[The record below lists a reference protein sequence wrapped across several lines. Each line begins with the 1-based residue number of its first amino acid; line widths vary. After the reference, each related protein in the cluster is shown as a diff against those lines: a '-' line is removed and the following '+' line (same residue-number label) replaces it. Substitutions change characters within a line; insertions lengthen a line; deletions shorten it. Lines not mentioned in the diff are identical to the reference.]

1 MQINDVKYVWAGALC
16 LRNTINMIVLHH
28 AEASSCTARDIHDW
42 HVRQGWSGIGY
53 HYFVNKKGEVFK
65 GRPDN
70 TVGSHA
76 KGYNSNSIGIC
87 FEGSYNKEVMPQA
100 QIKAG
105 RELVSYLKEKYNI
118 TEVKRHK
125 DLMATDCPG
134 ALFPFDEIVKH
145 SQENLVLSF
154 QRAAIA
160 DGVQLPKYGA
170 DGVYGQETKEA
181 MQKCIVKKRFLHKY
195 KNCTKLVQRLLG
207 VEQDG
212 LCGNITT
219 EAIRNFQRQNGL
231 VADGSCGL
239 ATWSVLLGV
248 R

>member
-1 MQINDVKYVWAGALC
+1 MQINDVKYNWSGVLST
-16 LRNTINMIVLHH
+16 RSTINMIVLHH
-28 AEASSCTARDIHDW
+28 AEASSCTAQDIHTW
-42 HVRQGWSGIGY
+42 HLRQSWCGIGY
-53 HYFVNKKGEVFK
+53 HYFVNKKGEIFK

-76 KGYNSNSIGIC
+76 RGYNSTSIGIC
-87 FEGSYNKEVMPQA
+87 FEGSFNKETMPQA

-105 RELVSYLKEKYNI
+105 RELVAYLKEKYSI
-118 TEVKRHK
+118 TVVKRHK

-134 ALFPFDEIVKH
+134 ALFPFDEIVH
-145 SQENLVLSF
+145 HTQENLVLSF
-154 QRAAIA
+154 QKAAIA

-181 MQKCIVKKRFLHKY
+181 MQQCVVKKRATYQY
-195 KNCTKLVQRLLG
+195 KNCTQLVQRLLG
-207 VEQDG
+207 IEQDG

-219 EAIRNFQRQNGL
+219 EAIKKFQKSNGL
-231 VADGSCGL
+231 VVDGSCGP

-248 R
+248 K